1 MQSVLTIMRE
11 GGDFKTTLPATAQG
25 YATLRRAQFRGTG
38 SGKLMAVLD
47 GDIRVSD
54 EKAMAL
60 TSALKGLTSLQ
71 ENQPGNKQDNK
82 QENLQEAVPR

>member
-1 MQSVLTIMRE
+1 
-11 GGDFKTTLPATAQG
+11 
-25 YATLRRAQFRGTG
+25 
-38 SGKLMAVLD
+38 VLD
-47 GDIRVSD
+47 GEIRVSD
-54 EKAMAL
+54 EKAIAL